1 MKLNELKLRSFRNY
15 GETAVA
21 FDPGVNLIVGDNA
34 QGKTNLLE
42 AIAYLGSGKSFRTQ
56 KTGELVRFGGEFG
69 EIEGKV
75 FSQDREQ
82 TLRWVLFPG
91 SRPRQLW
98 RNGAKQESNRD
109 IAGLLPTVLF
119 CPEDLMILKL
129 GAAQRRR
136 FGDSALCGLRPNYDA
151 ALTEYSRI
159 LDQKSRILKDHFDHP
174 GVLEILPEYNT
185 RLCQVGALLI
195 SYRARFYDSLGKA
208 AAKYH
213 SQFSGGT
220 EEFSLEYKTVS
231 TVTDPFAP
239 VSVLTQNLL
248 DHLDSHHRAE
258 LETGQCL
265 TGPHKADFTVTLSGI
280 DLKACLAQN
289 KDFVAWLSI
298 SGTVISYPV
307 VRSDDSAYY
316 LSHLFSGKK
325 SKLGCLFSLKSSDYQ
340 QPSQNIAIYGHHLSH
355 SDAMFSTLI
364 DYKQEAYYAEHSVIT
379 LDSIYGRRN
388 YRIFAVLNMK
398 VSDWDPA
405 TASFGSGKAFLQFVN
420 RAKRKA
426 LYSTDVEVK
435 EDDHILTLIT
445 CDRSYG
451 GASGRLIVIA
461 VQAQKLK
468 RRNTCS

>member
-75 FSQDREQ
+75 FSQGREQ

-98 RNGAKQESNRD
+98 RNGAKKKSNRD
-109 IAGLLPTVLF
+109 IAGVLPTVLF

-136 FGDSALCGLRPNYDA
+136 FGDGALCALRPNYDA
-151 ALTEYSRI
+151 ALTEYGRI
-159 LDQKSRILKDHFDHP
+159 LEQKSRILKDHFDHP

-258 LETGQCL
+258 METGQCL
-265 TGPHKADFTVTLSGI
+265 TGPHKDDFTVTLSGI
-280 DLKACLAQN
+280 DLKAYGSQGQTRTAAISLKLAQRELMAREWGEEPVLLLDDVLSELDSGRQ
-289 KDFVAWLSI
+289 DFVLN
-298 SGTVISYPV
+298 
-307 VRSDDSAYY
+307 
-316 LSHLFSGKK
+316 
-325 SKLGCLFSLKSSDYQ
+325 Q
-340 QPSQNIAIYGHHLSH
+340 
-355 SDAMFSTLI
+355 
-364 DYKQEAYYAEHSVIT
+364 IT
-379 LDSIYGRRN
+379 TGQV
-388 YRIFAVLNMK
+388 F
-398 VSDWDPA
+398 
-405 TASFGSGKAFLQFVN
+405 
-420 RAKRKA
+420 
-426 LYSTDVEVK
+426 
-435 EDDHILTLIT
+435 IT
-445 CDRSYG
+445 CCEP
-451 GASGRLIVIA
+451 GRFTRLGKTIVIQNGN
-461 VQAQKLK
+461 VM
-468 RRNTCS
+468 